1 MMHNTGPYFDGE
13 EELSRFC
20 FWSTPTYRNLG
31 RASWRIERLAH
42 VSRSLL
48 GLDVVMESHCVFQ
61 AFFVS
66 IQIHIRRTLCP
77 FLSSCHAHDPRI

>member
-1 MMHNTGPYFDGE
+1 MMHNTGPYFDWE

-20 FWSTPTYRNLG
+20 FWSMPTYRNLG
-31 RASWRIERLAH
+31 SDPWRIERLAR

-48 GLDVVMESHCVFQ
+48 GLDVVMESHCGFQ

-66 IQIHIRRTLCP
+66 IQIHIRRTLWAFSILLQC
-77 FLSSCHAHDPRI
+77 I

>member
-1 MMHNTGPYFDGE
+1 MMHNTGPYFDME

-20 FWSTPTYRNLG
+20 FWSTPTYKNLG

-48 GLDVVMESHCVFQ
+48 GLDVVMESHSGFQ
-61 AFFVS
+61 AFFVG
-66 IQIHIRRTLCP
+66 IRFIYAGHSGP